1 MTITGPSGRHVR
13 AAADHLGLPLS
24 DTDVTAVQDDIA
36 PIIEMLRGLDDLVE
50 PLPPVRYPR
59 TPGHRPTPGE
69 DPYNGW
75 AVRTDIAGASSG
87 PLAGHRVAVK
97 DTVSVAGVA
106 MTAGSATLQGFAP
119 DFDATIVT
127 RILDAGGILAGKANC
142 EYFCYGAGS
151 HTSANGVVRNP
162 HDPTRSAGGSSSGS
176 AVLVASG
183 AVTMAVGGDQGGS
196 IRVPAA
202 HCGIYGLKPTH
213 GLVPYTGIMPV
224 DPSIDHA
231 GPMTATVADNALL
244 LSVLAGPDGLDPRQ
258 VNVRQQSY
266 ADAVSAGVAGLRIG
280 VLAEGFG
287 QPLAEPGV
295 EKLVRAAVDRL
306 AAAGA
311 TVVEISVPEHRTMMS
326 VWAAI
331 ILEGTA
337 QVAMLGNG
345 GWTGITGL
353 NPTAMM
359 RAHSAWRHR
368 AHLLSEPIKTGL
380 VAAHYLREV
389 YGGTYYAKAQ
399 NLVRVARACYDAAL
413 TKVDVL
419 AMPTVPFV
427 APPLPAGTS
436 RAEMSAPGFDPVVN
450 TAPFDCTGHP
460 SLSAPCGL
468 SDGMPAGLMLV
479 GRHWDEA
486 ALYRAA
492 GALERAG
499 DWRQW
504 RSGGRRSGGRSDRVD
519 SAPPPPE
526 DRVSPAGRTS

>member
-1 MTITGPSGRHVR
+1 MTITGPSDRHVR
-13 AAADHLGLPLS
+13 AAADHLGLPL
-24 DTDVTAVQDDIA
+24 TDAGVAAVRADIA
-36 PIIEMLRGLDDLVE
+36 PIIELLGGLDALAE

-59 TPGHRPTPGE
+59 TPGHRPAPAD

-75 AVRTDIAGASSG
+75 AVRTDIAGAASG
-87 PLAGHRVAVK
+87 PLAGHRIAVK
-97 DTVSVAGVA
+97 DTVGVAGVP

-127 RILDAGGILAGKANC
+127 RILDAGGNLAGKANC

-151 HTSANGVVRNP
+151 HTSANGPVRNP
-162 HDPTRSAGGSSSGS
+162 WDPARTAGGSSSGS

-183 AVTMAVGGDQGGS
+183 AVPMAVGGDQGGS

-213 GLVPYTGIMPV
+213 GLVPYTGVMPV
-224 DPSIDHA
+224 DPSIDHV

-244 LSVLAGPDGLDPRQ
+244 LDVLAGPDGLDPRQ
-258 VNVRQQSY
+258 VGVRKGDY
-266 ADAVSAGVAGLRIG
+266 LGAVTGGVKGLRVG
-280 VLAEGFG
+280 LLTEGFG

-295 EKLVRAAVDRL
+295 ERLVRSAADRL

-311 TVVEISVPEHRTMMS
+311 TVVEVSVPEHRTMMN

-331 ILEGTA
+331 ILEGTV
-337 QVAMLGNG
+337 QVAMHGNG
-345 GWTGITGL
+345 AWTGITGL
-353 NPTAMM
+353 NPTALM

-380 VAAHYLREV
+380 IAGHYLREV
-389 YGGTYYAKAQ
+389 YGGVYYAKAQ
-399 NLVRVARACYDAAL
+399 NLVRAARQAYDTAL
-413 TKVDVL
+413 NDVDVL
-419 AMPTVPFV
+419 ALPTVPFV
-427 APPLPAGTS
+427 APPLPVGTS

-460 SLSAPCGL
+460 ALSVPCGL
-468 SDGMPAGLMLV
+468 SEGLPAGLMLV

-486 ALYRAA
+486 TLYRAA
-492 GALERAG
+492 GVLERSG
-499 DWRQW
+499 DWREW
-504 RSGGRRSGGRSDRVD
+504 RSDAV
-519 SAPPPPE
+519 APHRP
-526 DRVSPAGRTS
+526 